1 MFIPHLV
8 VLMHSLQKWTGK
20 KDVWQWIKQQ
30 EAFDACKNA
39 LIEHAQLY
47 TPRQGNPF
55 ELEVTILDDSLVGA
69 VADSWAK
76 KSERTHRI

>member
-1 MFIPHLV
+1 M
-8 VLMHSLQKWTGK
+8 VLTCSLQKWTTK

-30 EAFDACKNA
+30 QEVFDACKNA

-55 ELEVTILDDSLVGA
+55 ELEVTILEDSLVGI
-69 VADSWAK
+69 VAHSWAE
-76 KSERTHRI
+76 KSKRTHKIWV